1 MNAPLINLKADRL
14 ATLSWQHAAPR
25 PIKVERAPIAPRS
38 TETRSHAR
46 IAAGFC
52 AALRAVL
59 APAHWDVLGG
69 TLAVETGGE
78 VRYPDAVVDSAAS
91 GAMSTATPLLIVE
104 VLSPFSTGLDF
115 TVKLAEYLS
124 LDALETYIVASQ
136 DEPIVW
142 VWQRSEANREF
153 VSQPVEVYG
162 RQSVIELEALG
173 VLLPLSEIYRGA
185 STA

>member
-14 ATLSWQHAAPR
+14 ATLSWQHAPPR
-25 PIKVERAPIAPRS
+25 PLKLERAPIAPRP

-46 IAAGFC
+46 VAAGF
-52 AALRAVL
+52 ASALRATL
-59 APAHWDVLGG
+59 ASVHWDVLGG
-69 TLAVETGGE
+69 TLAVETGGQ
-78 VRYPDAVVDSAAS
+78 VRYPDVVVDSAAS

-115 TVKLAEYLS
+115 TVKPAEYLS

-142 VWQRSEANREF
+142 VWQRTEANREF
-153 VSQPVEVYG
+153 SSRPVEVSG
-162 RQSVIELEALG
+162 RQNVIELEALG
-173 VLLPLSEIYRGA
+173 ILLPLSDIYRGVGSA
-185 STA
+185 